1 MAEGA
6 RGGMNAA
13 RFPPGNG
20 DFAAAPSSMS
30 APTDPAKVSQA
41 ALTLGAL
48 GVVFGDIGTSP
59 LYALKECLE
68 HSGGVTAITTLGILS
83 LILWSLIVVV
93 SIKYVTLVLRADN
106 HGEGGILALL
116 NLAFPGATG
125 NVPATRSMVLMTAV
139 GVFGAALLYGDGVI
153 TPAISVVSAV
163 EGLKVIS
170 QPLSHAVVP
179 LAALILFGLFSLQRF
194 GTNTIGKAFGP
205 IILLWFVV
213 IGGLGAIQT
222 FLHPEVL
229 AAFNPWYGINY
240 LVNHPST
247 STVVLGSVVL
257 AVTGAETL
265 YADMGHFGRI
275 PIRTA
280 WNFVVLPALMLNYLG
295 QGALVLGNPAAKAS
309 PFFLLAPDWATL
321 PLVLLATAAGVIA
334 SQGLISG
341 VFSLT
346 TAAMQMGYLPRMQIS
361 HTSHETS
368 GRIYIPTINFAL
380 ATACITLVVAFQSSS
395 ALAAAYG
402 IAVTMTMMATTS
414 LFFVVAQKKWGWSRP
429 LAIAVCAVF
438 AWIELSF
445 FASNLLKVVHGG
457 WLPLCI
463 GALIFYLMTT
473 WKMGRTYIR
482 THIGDAMTLPCF
494 VDSIAMSG
502 VLNPALQPHRVKGTA
517 IFLASTPD
525 ITPHS
530 LSYNLTHNHVL
541 HERNIVLT
549 IAPARVPVVPDE
561 EKLTIV
567 SLPEGFYQVTA
578 RFGFMEVPSIQ
589 AVVEQATKQDLPIDV
604 ERSTFF
610 LGRETL
616 VRANKGLS
624 RWREGAFIAM
634 SKNAQNAAQFFRL
647 PSNRT
652 IEIGKQVEI

>member
-1 MAEGA
+1 
-6 RGGMNAA
+6 
-13 RFPPGNG
+13 
-20 DFAAAPSSMS
+20 MS
-30 APTDPAKVSQA
+30 ASTDHAKA
-41 ALTLGAL
+41 AKLALTVGAL

-59 LYALKECLE
+59 LYAFKECLK
-68 HSGGVTAITTLGILS
+68 HGGGAGADTTLGILS

-116 NLAFPGATG
+116 NLAFPANPSQTTK
-125 NVPATRSMVLMTAV
+125 AVLLMSAV

-163 EGLKVIS
+163 EGLEVIS
-170 QPLSHAVVP
+170 PSLSHVIVPVAV
-179 LAALILFGLFSLQRF
+179 LILIGLFSVQRF
-194 GTNTIGKAFGP
+194 GTNLIGKAFGP
-205 IILLWFVV
+205 IILVWFVV
-213 IGGLGAIQT
+213 IGSLGAIQI

-229 AAFNPWYGINY
+229 RAFNPIWGFNF
-240 LVNHPST
+240 LWHHPST

-280 WNFVVLPALMLNYLG
+280 WNGIVLPALMLNYLG
-295 QGALVLGNPAAKAS
+295 QGALVLADPSAPNLNS
-309 PFFLLAPDWATL
+309 PFFRVAPEWAIP
-321 PLVLLATAAGVIA
+321 PLVLLATAASVIA

-346 TAAMQMGYLPRMQIS
+346 TAAMQMGYLPRIQIS

-368 GRIYIPTINFAL
+368 GRIYIPAINFAL
-380 ATACITLVVAFQSSS
+380 ALACITLVISFRSSS

-402 IAVTMTMMATTS
+402 IAVTMTMMATTC
-414 LFFVVAQKKWGWSRP
+414 LFYVVTQKQWGWSKP
-429 LAIAVCAVF
+429 LSLVVCAVF
-438 AWIELSF
+438 ATIELAF
-445 FASNLLKVVHGG
+445 FASNLLKVAHGG

-473 WKMGRTYIR
+473 WKIGRSYISSR
-482 THIGDAMTLPCF
+482 IGDALTLPCL

-502 VLNPALQPHRVKGTA
+502 VLDPRLSPHRVKGTA
-517 IFLASTPD
+517 IFLSSTPD

-549 IAPARVPVVPDE
+549 IAPARVPVVPDD
-561 EKLTIV
+561 EKLSITE
-567 SLPEGFYQVTA
+567 LPENFYQIHA
-578 RFGFMEVPSIQ
+578 KFGFMEVPTIQ
-589 AVVEQATKQDLPIDV
+589 SVVEQAAKKNLEINVDK
-604 ERSTFF
+604 STFF

-616 VRANKGLS
+616 VRTDKGLS

-647 PSNRT
+647 PSSRT

>member
-1 MAEGA
+1 
-6 RGGMNAA
+6 
-13 RFPPGNG
+13 
-20 DFAAAPSSMS
+20 MS
-30 APTDPAKVSQA
+30 ESIDHAKVSRA
-41 ALTLGAL
+41 ALTVGAL

-68 HSGGVTAITTLGILS
+68 HSGGVDATTTLGILS
-83 LILWSLIVVV
+83 LILWSLIIVV
-93 SIKYVTLVLRADN
+93 SVKYVTLVLRADN

-116 NLAFPGATG
+116 NLAFPGTTSGAP
-125 NVPATRSMVLMTAV
+125 VARSMALMTAV

-163 EGLKVIS
+163 EGLEVIS
-170 QPLSHAVVP
+170 PSLEHVVVP
-179 LAALILFGLFSLQRF
+179 VAAVILLALFSVQRF
-194 GTNTIGKAFGP
+194 GTNLIGKAFGP
-205 IILLWFVV
+205 IILLWFVT
-213 IGGLGAIQT
+213 IGTLGAIQT
-222 FLHPEVL
+222 FLHPEIL
-229 AAFNPWYGINY
+229 QAFNPWWGANY
-240 LVNHPST
+240 LINHPKI

-280 WNFVVLPALMLNYLG
+280 WNFIVLPALMLNYLG
-295 QGALVLGNPAAKAS
+295 QGALVLTHPEAQES
-309 PFFLLAPDWATL
+309 PFFLLAPDWAKL

-368 GRIYIPTINFAL
+368 GRIYIPTVNFAL
-380 ATACITLVVAFQSSS
+380 AAACITLVLAFKSSTN
-395 ALAAAYG
+395 LAAAYG

-414 LFFVVAQKKWGWSRP
+414 LFFVVVQKHWGWSRS
-429 LAIAVCAVF
+429 LAIAVCLVF
-438 AWIELSF
+438 AVIEIAF
-445 FASNLLKVVHGG
+445 FSSNLLKVIHGG

-463 GALIFYLMTT
+463 GAVIFYLMTT
-473 WKMGRTYIR
+473 WKLGRTYIR
-482 THIGDAMTLPCF
+482 SHIGDAMTLPCF
-494 VDSIAMSG
+494 VDSIALSG
-502 VLNPALQPHRVKGTA
+502 ALDPALQPHRVKGTA
-517 IFLASTPD
+517 IFLSSTAD

-549 IAPARVPVVPDE
+549 ISPARVPMVPDD
-561 EKLTIV
+561 EKLTITE
-567 SLPEGFYQVTA
+567 LPEGFYQFSA
-578 RFGFMEVPSIQ
+578 KFGFMEVPSIQ
-589 AVVEQATKQDLPIDV
+589 AIVDQSIRKGVPIDV

-624 RWREGAFIAM
+624 RWREAAFIMM

>member
-1 MAEGA
+1 
-6 RGGMNAA
+6 
-13 RFPPGNG
+13 
-20 DFAAAPSSMS
+20 MS
-30 APTDPAKVSQA
+30 DQPDHAKVSRA
-41 ALTLGAL
+41 ALTIGAL

-59 LYALKECLE
+59 LYAFKECLE
-68 HSGGVTAITTLGILS
+68 HSGVVTPDTTLGILS

-93 SIKYVTLVLRADN
+93 SLKYVTLVLRADN

-116 NLAFPGATG
+116 NLAFPA
-125 NVPATRSMVLMTAV
+125 NVPAAGVTRSMMLMTGI

-163 EGLKVIS
+163 EGLRVFS
-170 QPLSHAVVP
+170 PALGHVVVP
-179 LAALILFGLFSLQRF
+179 LAAVILLGLFSVQRF
-194 GTNTIGKAFGP
+194 GTNLIGKAFGP
-205 IILLWFVV
+205 IICLWFVV
-213 IGGLGAIQT
+213 IGLLGAVQT
-222 FLHPEVL
+222 FRHPEVL
-229 AAFNPWYGINY
+229 AAFSPWYAVNY
-240 LVNHPST
+240 LVHHVAT

-280 WNFVVLPALMLNYLG
+280 WNCIVLPALMLNYLG
-295 QGALVLGNPAAKAS
+295 QGALVLADPVARHS
-309 PFFLLAPDWATL
+309 PFFLLAPEWAAL

-346 TAAMQMGYLPRMQIS
+346 TAAMQMGYLPRMQIA

-368 GRIYIPTINFAL
+368 GRIYIPSINFAL
-380 ATACITLVVAFQSSS
+380 ATACITLVVAFRSSS

-402 IAVTMTMMATTS
+402 IAVTMTMMATTG

-429 LAIAVCAVF
+429 LAVGVCAVF
-438 AWIELSF
+438 GLIEIAF
-445 FASNLLKVVHGG
+445 FSSNLLKVIHGG

-463 GALIFYLMTT
+463 GAVIFYLMTT

-482 THIGDAMTLPCF
+482 SHIADAMTLPCF

-502 VLNPALQPHRVKGTA
+502 VLNPALRPHRVKGTA
-517 IFLASTPD
+517 IFLSSTAD

-541 HERNIVLT
+541 HERNIILT
-549 IAPARVPVVPDE
+549 ISPARVPVVPDG

-567 SLPEGFYQVTA
+567 SLPEGFYQVA
-578 RFGFMEVPSIQ
+578 AKFGFMEVPSIQ
-589 AVVEQATKQDLPIDV
+589 AVVEQASRQDLPIDV
-604 ERSTFF
+604 DRSTFF

-647 PSNRT
+647 PSSRT

>member
-1 MAEGA
+1 
-6 RGGMNAA
+6 
-13 RFPPGNG
+13 
-20 DFAAAPSSMS
+20 MS
-30 APTDPAKVSQA
+30 APTDHAKVSQA

-59 LYALKECLE
+59 LYAFKECLE
-68 HSGGVTAITTLGILS
+68 HSGGVTHESILGILS
-83 LILWSLIVVV
+83 LMLWALILIVSV
-93 SIKYVTLVLRADN
+93 KYVTLILRADN

-116 NLAFPGATG
+116 NRAFPLQSAGTG
-125 NVPATRSMVLMTAV
+125 SRFTMIMVAV
-139 GVFGAALLYGDGVI
+139 GLFGAALLYGDGVI

-163 EGLKVIS
+163 EGLTVIS
-170 QPLSHAVVP
+170 PAFNRMVVP
-179 LAALILFGLFSLQRF
+179 VSAVILIALFSVQRF
-194 GTNTIGKAFGP
+194 GTNLIGKAFGP

-213 IGGLGAIQT
+213 IGGLGAIQI
-222 FLHPEVL
+222 FQHPGVL
-229 AAFNPWYGINY
+229 VALNPWFGLSY
-240 LVNHPST
+240 LAHHSDMALL
-247 STVVLGSVVL
+247 VLGSVVL
-257 AVTGAETL
+257 VVTGAEAL

-280 WNFVVLPALMLNYLG
+280 WNFVVLPALTLNYLG
-295 QGALVLGNPAAKAS
+295 QGALVLMQPKAVEN
-309 PFFLLAPDWATL
+309 PFFMMAPEWATL
-321 PLVLLATAAGVIA
+321 PMVLLATAASVIA
-334 SQGLISG
+334 SQALISG
-341 VFSLT
+341 SFSLT
-346 TAAMQMGYLPRMQIS
+346 TEAMQMGYLPRMQIS

-368 GRIYIPTINFAL
+368 GRIYIPTVNLAL
-380 ATACITLVVAFQSSS
+380 AVACVALVIAFRSSS

-402 IAVTMTMMATTS
+402 IAVTLTMIATTS
-414 LFFVVAQKKWGWSRP
+414 LFYVVAHRQWAWPRAAA
-429 LAIAVCAVF
+429 LAVCAF
-438 AWIELSF
+438 FILIEFSFLS
-445 FASNLLKVVHGG
+445 ANLLKVVNGG

-463 GALIFYLMTT
+463 GAVIFYLMTT

-482 THIGDAMTLPCF
+482 SHIGDAMTLPCF

-549 IAPARVPVVPDE
+549 IATERVPVVPDE
-561 EKLTIV
+561 EKLTVV

-578 RFGFMEVPSIQ
+578 RCGFMEVPSIE
-589 AVVEQATKQDLPIDV
+589 AVVEQATKQNLPIDV

>member
-1 MAEGA
+1 
-6 RGGMNAA
+6 
-13 RFPPGNG
+13 
-20 DFAAAPSSMS
+20 MS
-30 APTDPAKVSQA
+30 APIDTVKVSKL
-41 ALTLGAL
+41 ALMVGAL

-59 LYALKECLE
+59 LYALKECLV
-68 HSGGVTAITTLGILS
+68 HSGAADSTTTLGILS
-83 LILWSLIVVV
+83 LILWSLLVVV

-116 NLAFPGATG
+116 NLAFPTGVPGAK
-125 NVPATRSMVLMTAV
+125 PARGIALMTAV
-139 GVFGAALLYGDGVI
+139 GVFGAALLYGDGII

-163 EGLKVIS
+163 EGLEVFS
-170 QPLSHAVVP
+170 PSLSYVVVP
-179 LAALILFGLFSLQRF
+179 IASVILLGLFSVQRF
-194 GTNTIGKAFGP
+194 GTNLIGKAFGP

-213 IGGLGAIQT
+213 IGVLGAVQT

-229 AAFNPWYGINY
+229 VAFNPLLGMSY
-240 LVNHPST
+240 LVHHPAT

-280 WNFVVLPALMLNYLG
+280 WNGIVLPALMLNYLG
-295 QGALVLGNPAAKAS
+295 QGALVISHPEARES
-309 PFFLLAPDWATL
+309 PFFMMAPEWGTL
-321 PLVLLATAAGVIA
+321 PLVLLATAASVIA

-346 TAAMQMGYLPRMQIS
+346 TAAMQMGYLPRMQIT

-380 ATACITLVVAFQSSS
+380 ATACITLVIAFRSST

-402 IAVTMTMMATTS
+402 IAVTMTMMATTC
-414 LFFVVAQKKWGWSRP
+414 LFYVVAQKKWGWSRP
-429 LAIAVCAVF
+429 LAVAVCAIF
-438 AWIELSF
+438 GLTELAF
-445 FASNLLKVVHGG
+445 FTSNLLKVIHGG

-463 GALIFYLMTT
+463 GGVIFFLMTT

-482 THIGDAMTLPCF
+482 SHIGDALPLPCF

-549 IAPARVPVVPDE
+549 IMPERVPMVPDE
-561 EKLTIV
+561 EKLRIV
-567 SLPEGFYQVTA
+567 ELPEGFYQIMA

-589 AVVEQATKQDLPIDV
+589 VVVEQSAKKGLPIDID
-604 ERSTFF
+604 RSTFF

-624 RWREGAFIAM
+624 RWREAAFITM

>member
-1 MAEGA
+1 MAENA
-6 RGGMNAA
+6 VETTFAARLERGGMSSGL
-13 RFPPGNG
+13 P
-20 DFAAAPSSMS
+20 SMS
-30 APTDPAKVSQA
+30 DTHNHANVSRS

-83 LILWSLIVVV
+83 LILWALIVVV
-93 SIKYVTLVLRADN
+93 SVKYVTLVLRMDN

-125 NVPATRSMVLMTAV
+125 GAAPSSAVVRMVAV

-163 EGLKVIS
+163 EGLEVIS
-170 QPLSHAVVP
+170 PTFGYLVVP
-179 LAALILFGLFSLQRF
+179 LATVILVVLFTVQRF

-205 IILLWFVV
+205 IILTWFLV
-213 IGGLGAIQT
+213 IGTLGLVQVLRMPA
-222 FLHPEVL
+222 VL
-229 AAFNPWYGINY
+229 AAFDPWYGFNF
-240 LVNHPST
+240 LVNHPGT
-247 STVVLGSVVL
+247 SAVVLGSVVL

-280 WNFVVLPALMLNYLG
+280 WNFIVLPALMLNYLG
-295 QGALVLGNPAAKAS
+295 QGALVLANPAAKES
-309 PFFLLAPDWATL
+309 PFFLLAPDWGTL
-321 PLVLLATAAGVIA
+321 PLVLLATVAGVIA

-346 TAAMQMGYLPRMQIS
+346 TAAVQMGYLPRMQIS

-380 ATACITLVVAFQSSS
+380 GVACIALVLAFRSSS
-395 ALAAAYG
+395 ALASAYG
-402 IAVTMTMMATTS
+402 IAVTLTMMATTS
-414 LFFVVAQKKWGWSRP
+414 LFFFVARKKWGWSLP
-429 LAIAVCAVF
+429 LAIGVCGVF
-438 AWIELSF
+438 ATIEVAF
-445 FASNLLKVVHGG
+445 FASNILKIVHGG

-473 WKMGRTYIR
+473 WKMGRSYIR
-482 THIGDAMTLPCF
+482 SQIGDAMALPGF
-494 VDSIAMSG
+494 VDSIALAG
-502 VLNPALQPHRVKGTA
+502 VLDPNLNPHRVKGTA

-549 IAPARVPVVPDE
+549 ILPSRVPFVPDE
-561 EKLTIV
+561 EKIAVVT
-567 SLPEGFYQVTA
+567 LPEGFYQVTA

-589 AVVEQATKQDLPIDV
+589 EVVEQAAKKDLVIDM

-624 RWREGAFIAM
+624 RWREAAFIMM

-647 PSNRT
+647 PSSRT

>member
-1 MAEGA
+1 
-6 RGGMNAA
+6 
-13 RFPPGNG
+13 
-20 DFAAAPSSMS
+20 MS
-30 APTDPAKVSQA
+30 APTDHAKVSQA

-59 LYALKECLE
+59 LYAFKECLE
-68 HSGGVTAITTLGILS
+68 HSGGVTHESILGILS
-83 LILWSLIVVV
+83 LMLWALILIVSV
-93 SIKYVTLVLRADN
+93 KYVTLILRADN

-116 NLAFPGATG
+116 NRAFPLQSAGTG
-125 NVPATRSMVLMTAV
+125 SRFTMIMVAV
-139 GVFGAALLYGDGVI
+139 GLFGAALLYGDGVI

-163 EGLKVIS
+163 EGLTVIS
-170 QPLSHAVVP
+170 PAFNRMVVP
-179 LAALILFGLFSLQRF
+179 VSAVILIALFSVQRF
-194 GTNTIGKAFGP
+194 GTNLIGKAFGP

-213 IGGLGAIQT
+213 IGGLGAIQI
-222 FLHPEVL
+222 FQHPGVL
-229 AAFNPWYGINY
+229 VALNPWFGLSY
-240 LVNHPST
+240 LAHHSDMALL
-247 STVVLGSVVL
+247 VLGSVVL
-257 AVTGAETL
+257 VVTGAEAL

-280 WNFVVLPALMLNYLG
+280 WNFVVLPALTLNYLG
-295 QGALVLGNPAAKAS
+295 QGALVLMQPKAVEN
-309 PFFLLAPDWATL
+309 PFFMMAPEWATL
-321 PLVLLATAAGVIA
+321 PMVLLATAASVIA
-334 SQGLISG
+334 SQALISG
-341 VFSLT
+341 SFSLT
-346 TAAMQMGYLPRMQIS
+346 TEAMQMGYLPRMQIS

-368 GRIYIPTINFAL
+368 GRIYIPTVNLAL
-380 ATACITLVVAFQSSS
+380 AVACVALVIAFRSSS

-402 IAVTMTMMATTS
+402 IAVTLTMIATTS
-414 LFFVVAQKKWGWSRP
+414 LFYVVAHRQWAWPRAAA
-429 LAIAVCAVF
+429 LAVCAF
-438 AWIELSF
+438 FILIEFSFLS
-445 FASNLLKVVHGG
+445 ANLLKVVNGG

-463 GALIFYLMTT
+463 GAVIFYLMTT

-482 THIGDAMTLPCF
+482 SHIGDAMTLPCF

-549 IAPARVPVVPDE
+549 IATERVPVVPDE
-561 EKLTIV
+561 EKLTVV

-589 AVVEQATKQDLPIDV
+589 AVVEQATKQNLPIDV